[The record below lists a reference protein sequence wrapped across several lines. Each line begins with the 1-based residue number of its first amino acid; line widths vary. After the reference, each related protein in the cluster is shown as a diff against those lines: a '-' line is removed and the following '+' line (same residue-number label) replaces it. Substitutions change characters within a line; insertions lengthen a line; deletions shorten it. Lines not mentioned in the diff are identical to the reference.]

1 LYTITPVE
9 WRNKLLAGIP
19 TRPAGAKRRS
29 LAIKIPWLCSLRN
42 TTFSAYLQALQRLA
56 QKQLILDKS
65 ELVLLFFSQHALE
78 GGIVAHI
85 TKQRLSPVRT
95 IEHVIHGI
103 ACCDLAMLVP

>member
-1 LYTITPVE
+1 MS
-9 WRNKLLAGIP
+9 
-19 TRPAGAKRRS
+19 KRSVKS
-29 LAIKIPWLCSLRN
+29 LTDIFVISLRIKTGN
-42 TTFSAYLQALQRLA
+42 HRGQN
-56 QKQLILDKS
+56 QLILDKS